1 MTTTACHECLT
12 TCDLHNVTHCPT
24 CHKHEDECGFGDCQR
39 TAEYRLTHETG
50 ADVRQF
56 CEHCATAPYLA
67 FARVG
72 YTVKRIAA
80 PSEIEIHGPAYFDN
94 TTNPKYVITIDGEFL
109 KHEDAYGHDQITT
122 FPTLTGARRRAEEL

>member
-56 CEHCATAPYLA
+56 CEPCATAPGWSSGSPASVWSPLTC
-67 FARVG
+67 R
-72 YTVKRIAA
+72 AA
-80 PSEIEIHGPAYFDN
+80 
-94 TTNPKYVITIDGEFL
+94 V
-109 KHEDAYGHDQITT
+109 
-122 FPTLTGARRRAEEL
+122 